1 MHPFLFSAY
10 YIPINLSSDNDL
22 GGSSILEIISLKHH
36 QQSDFF
42 ESQGISQAAKSKHPG
57 LVCSL
62 FFTTVR
68 VCRLEPAA
76 VIAAPMNSIPGLNMG
91 IASQYNIINELICMS
106 NTSYAQQY
114 FFPCLLEETTCFTC
128 QEGAGLSWGS
138 SPQQPGGEDQP
149 QQGQAQV
156 NETSYLLLASV
167 PNLP

>member
-22 GGSSILEIISLKHH
+22 GGSSILEIISLKHQ

-91 IASQYNIINELICMS
+91 IATQYNIINELICMS

-114 FFPCLLEETTCFTC
+114 F
-128 QEGAGLSWGS
+128 S
-138 SPQQPGGEDQP
+138 
-149 QQGQAQV
+149 
-156 NETSYLLLASV
+156 LASSRRQRASRV
-167 PNLP
+167 RREQGFPGAPHPNSLVVRINHSKAKPR